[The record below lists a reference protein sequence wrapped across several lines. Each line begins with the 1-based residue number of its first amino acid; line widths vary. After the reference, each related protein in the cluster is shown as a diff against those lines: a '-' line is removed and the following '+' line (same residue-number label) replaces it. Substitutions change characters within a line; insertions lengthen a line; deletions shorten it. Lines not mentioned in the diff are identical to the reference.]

1 MMQQLGLSM
10 QEYLDKNIKDIILEF
25 PQVAEA
31 LNRYNIGC
39 VTCGLGTCLFKDI
52 VEIHALG
59 HGEEAALLAEIS
71 RVIYPDRQVAIPRIE
86 RKSRT
91 QSRET
96 AYSPPMK
103 KLVDEH
109 QLIKRLLAMV
119 PGIIEELDLSTVSG
133 RQVIIQSVD
142 FIRSYADK
150 FHHAKEDDI
159 LFKCFDENLD
169 IIKTIC
175 TDHENGRKLVR
186 EVLVA
191 LERQDRETVISNL
204 EAYAA
209 LLTEHIKKEDEI
221 LYRWM
226 DRNLTVTQIGDLFSR
241 FSEKDKEF
249 PGTPE
254 KYQEFISQLEKKLN
268 SEEESK

>member
-10 QEYLDKNIKDIILEF
+10 QEYLDKNIKDIIREF
-25 PQVAEA
+25 PRVADA
-31 LNRYNIGC
+31 LNRHNIGC

-52 VEIHALG
+52 VEIHALDPV
-59 HGEEAALLAEIS
+59 EEAALLAEIS
-71 RVIYPDRQVAIPRIE
+71 RVIYPDREVAIPRIE
-86 RKSRT
+86 RKSRP

-109 QLIKRLLAMV
+109 LLIKRLLAMI
-119 PGIIEELDLSTVSG
+119 PGIIEGLDLSTEPG
-133 RQVIIQSVD
+133 RQVIRQSVD

-150 FHHAKEDDI
+150 FHHAKEEDI
-159 LFKCFDENLD
+159 LFKCFDGNLD

-175 TDHENGRKLVR
+175 ADHENGRARVR
-186 EVLVA
+186 EILAA

-209 LLTEHIKKEDEI
+209 LLTEHIKKEDDI

-226 DRNLTVTQIGDLFSR
+226 DRNLTMSQIGELFSR

-249 PGTPE
+249 AGTPE
-254 KYQEFISQLEKKLN
+254 KYQELITRLEKKIIPRR
-268 SEEESK
+268 E

>member
-1 MMQQLGLSM
+1 MIQQLGLPI
-10 QEYLDKNIKDIILEF
+10 QEYLDKNIKDVIREF
-25 PQVAEA
+25 PPVADV
-31 LNRYNIGC
+31 LNRYGIGC

-59 HGEEAALLAEIS
+59 PGEEAALLAEIS
-71 RVIYPDRQVAIPRIE
+71 RVIYPDREVAIPRIE
-86 RKSRT
+86 RKSCPPA
-91 QSRET
+91 REA

-109 QLIKRLLAMV
+109 QLIKRLLAII
-119 PGIIEELDLSTVSG
+119 PGIIEELDLSTETG
-133 RQVIIQSVD
+133 RQVISQSVD

-150 FHHAKEDDI
+150 FHHAKEEDI

-175 TDHENGRKLVR
+175 TDHENGRALVR
-186 EVLVA
+186 EVLAA

-204 EAYAA
+204 EGYTA

-226 DRNLTVTQIGDLFSR
+226 DRNLTMTQIGELFSR

-249 PGTPE
+249 AGTPE
-254 KYQEFISQLEKKLN
+254 KYQEFIAQLEKKIIPRR
-268 SEEESK
+268 K